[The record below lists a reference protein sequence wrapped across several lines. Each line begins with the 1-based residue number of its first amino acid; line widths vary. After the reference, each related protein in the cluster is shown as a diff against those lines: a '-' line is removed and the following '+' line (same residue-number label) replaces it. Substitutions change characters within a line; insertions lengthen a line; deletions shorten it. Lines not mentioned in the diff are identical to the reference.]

1 MAEAGS
7 TGADPGTGSPGR
19 RTFLRFAAAAG
30 GASLLS
36 ACSVKGSAPAASGST
51 AAATLDSAGG
61 TAISARA
68 SAASGPPTSAD

>member
-36 ACSVKGSAPAASGST
+36 ACSGKGSAPAASGST
-51 AAATLDSAGG
+51 ARGQPGLDRRRGHVRAGQRCFRPAELG
-61 TAISARA
+61 
-68 SAASGPPTSAD
+68 